1 MKAIRI
7 PLFFSPFRL
16 FSPPIYPP
24 NRPNQDHV
32 SFLFLFRLILDL
44 NIYEWE
50 YRLRGKARGERE
62 TSILKIRGVGNKIAL
77 QHRREKEKGAYT
89 VTGVHQQGAEEAR
102 RVAGQRRQLPADYV
116 LIRFSES
123 RAVRR
128 TNGRTDGRTQ
138 GVEGGGRGGV

>member
-44 NIYEWE
+44 NIYEWID
-50 YRLRGKARGERE
+50 RGGRREE

-77 QHRREKEKGAYT
+77 QHRREKERGAYT